1 MRSADKNNLA
11 GYGRSIINQKECLLN
26 LQKRQKLKDLLIT
39 KFMQKYGIKNAD
51 LILEE
56 EISKFLQGE
65 KLNDKDLKRLDMKVR
80 KLLNEKIS
88 KDKLKEKLTQSL
100 QGISSNEILPKI
112 ETSKTIENNTIS
124 PKTRNLKPT
133 TIINTEPSMDTLC
146 QKNLSNSLYNP
157 LKTYGNKRMYKKP
170 EEELAELEAE
180 FAKEEKENK
189 NKYKRLDFTEEGDEW
204 SAIAKYNRKLY
215 EEQIKLE
222 KMKDEELKKRNKAD
236 LDLQIKQRL
245 KQEYEN
251 ELKEKEYDKIMKE
264 HQKEMDELDRKK
276 QEEIKKQVLR
286 EKESRDEQ
294 MRQNYIR
301 KRIEILKEKK
311 FEKNLVKNI
320 KEGIEKEKQKAI
332 EKKKKENEALLR
344 AIKENDLKMKM
355 KKEKEKRDKE
365 EEIKMGEERIKMQM
379 KEDLQREKYYETIK
393 NNGNKMSLK
402 ADEILEKLRKD
413 QEEEDKRIQHY
424 YDEKNRLEIDKE
436 KEKEIK
442 KHRDKFELK
451 KYLDMQ
457 IEERKKEEDFLKS
470 LDYEQAR
477 IWAIDCKKYNE
488 DEKEINK
495 KIREMNKRN
504 MDSVMEQINKKKK
517 GNKKTA
523 MNETEYAMPKIGYE
537 DAYEYD
543 ISIIQEELKKP
554 IDEQNILYDAC
565 WRVAMED
572 LMEVLI
578 DESQK
583 LAYASGFDVDI
594 QTPREVIDEYIA
606 ILESYLNDDVPFRVF
621 RVFAFMASALNDKKE
636 IFV

>member
-1 MRSADKNNLA
+1 MFYNTYRSTKSSMRSADKNNLA

-365 EEIKMGEERIKMQM
+365 EEIKMGEERMKMQM

-488 DEKEINK
+488 DEKAIENK
-495 KIREMNKRN
+495 IKEMNKRN

-523 MNETEYAMPKIGYE
+523 MNETEYAM
-537 DAYEYD
+537 
-543 ISIIQEELKKP
+543 
-554 IDEQNILYDAC
+554 N
-565 WRVAMED
+565 
-572 LMEVLI
+572 
-578 DESQK
+578 
-583 LAYASGFDVDI
+583 
-594 QTPREVIDEYIA
+594 RE
-606 ILESYLNDDVPFRVF
+606 ILEK
-621 RVFAFMASALNDKKE
+621 AKASLAK
-636 IFV
+636 

>member
-355 KKEKEKRDKE
+355 KKEKEKKDKE

-523 MNETEYAMPKIGYE
+523 MNETEYAM
-537 DAYEYD
+537 
-543 ISIIQEELKKP
+543 
-554 IDEQNILYDAC
+554 N
-565 WRVAMED
+565 
-572 LMEVLI
+572 
-578 DESQK
+578 
-583 LAYASGFDVDI
+583 
-594 QTPREVIDEYIA
+594 RE
-606 ILESYLNDDVPFRVF
+606 ILEK
-621 RVFAFMASALNDKKE
+621 AKASLAK
-636 IFV
+636 

>member
-1 MRSADKNNLA
+1 MFYNTYRSTKSSMRSVDKNNLA
-11 GYGRSIINQKECLLN
+11 GYGRSIINHRESLLN

-39 KFMQKYGIKNAD
+39 KFMQKYGIKNAE

-56 EISKFLQGE
+56 EIAKFLQGE
-65 KLNDKDLKRLDMKVR
+65 KLNDKDLKRLDIKIK
-80 KLLNEKIS
+80 KLLREKIS
-88 KDKLKEKLTQSL
+88 KDKLKEKLTQGL
-100 QGISSNEILPKI
+100 QGINSEEILPKI
-112 ETSKTIENNTIS
+112 DTANTINNNTIS
-124 PKTRNLKPT
+124 PRIKNIKPT
-133 TIINTEPSMDTLC
+133 ILNTEPSKDTLS
-146 QKNLSNSLYNP
+146 QQNLRNSLYNP
-157 LKTYGNKRMYKKP
+157 LRTFGNKRKYKNP

-180 FAKEEKENK
+180 FAKEENENK

-215 EEQIKLE
+215 EDEIKLE
-222 KMKDEELKKRNKAD
+222 KIKDEELKRRNKAD

-245 KQEYEN
+245 KKEYEE

-276 QEEIKKQVLR
+276 QESIKKQILK

-294 MRQNYIR
+294 MRQNYIK

-311 FEKNLVKNI
+311 FEKNLVKTI
-320 KEGIEKEKQKAI
+320 QEGIEKEKQDAI
-332 EKKKKENEALLR
+332 DKKKKENEALLR
-344 AIKENDLKMKM
+344 AIKENDLKIKM

-365 EEIKMGEERIKMQM
+365 EEIKMGEERMKMQM
-379 KEDLQREKYYETIK
+379 KEDLQREKYYESIK
-393 NNGNKMSLK
+393 KNGIKMSSK
-402 ADEILEKLRKD
+402 ADELLKRLRKE

-442 KHRDKFELK
+442 KFREKFELK

-495 KIREMNKRN
+495 RIREMNKRN
-504 MDSVMEQINKKKK
+504 MESVMEQINKKKK
-517 GNKKTA
+517 NNKKG
-523 MNETEYAMPKIGYE
+523 MNETEYAM
-537 DAYEYD
+537 
-543 ISIIQEELKKP
+543 
-554 IDEQNILYDAC
+554 N
-565 WRVAMED
+565 
-572 LMEVLI
+572 
-578 DESQK
+578 
-583 LAYASGFDVDI
+583 
-594 QTPREVIDEYIA
+594 RE
-606 ILESYLNDDVPFRVF
+606 ILEK
-621 RVFAFMASALNDKKE
+621 AKASLAK
-636 IFV
+636 

>member
-1 MRSADKNNLA
+1 MFYNTYRSTKSSMRSADKNNLA

-379 KEDLQREKYYETIK
+379 KEDLQREKYYEAIK

-477 IWAIDCKKYNE
+477 IWAIDCKKYND

-517 GNKKTA
+517 NNKKG
-523 MNETEYAMPKIGYE
+523 MNETEYAM
-537 DAYEYD
+537 
-543 ISIIQEELKKP
+543 
-554 IDEQNILYDAC
+554 N
-565 WRVAMED
+565 
-572 LMEVLI
+572 
-578 DESQK
+578 
-583 LAYASGFDVDI
+583 
-594 QTPREVIDEYIA
+594 RE
-606 ILESYLNDDVPFRVF
+606 ILEK
-621 RVFAFMASALNDKKE
+621 AKASLAK
-636 IFV
+636 